1 MIRVSGLF
9 VYPVKS
15 CRGIALDEAEVGAT
29 GFIHDRQWL
38 VVDRHGT
45 FMTQRDWPAL
55 ARVTVSVESGGLR
68 IGAEGMASLDVE
80 DPGREARTDSVTI
93 WEDRCNAVT
102 ADPAAAEWFTGFL
115 GTPCRL
121 VRMPA
126 STVRQVD
133 LGWAVEGDRVGFAD
147 GFPFLLISQSSL
159 DELNRRL
166 DEPVSMD
173 RFRPNV
179 VVEGGEPYAEDGWA
193 HVTMGEV
200 GFRVAKPCARCV
212 ITTTDQ
218 LSGERGREPLRTL
231 ATYRRFGNKVL
242 FGQNLIHDGT
252 GVVRIGDSC
261 EVMTTTP
268 T

>member
-1 MIRVSGLF
+1 MAA
-9 VYPVKS
+9 PVVPIHEASTVPISIIIVFTTGVPSNVPLSTIPPEIVKKLN
-15 CRGIALDEAEVGAT
+15 RRRIVRTEPLLKALELKTDCILADRT
-29 GFIHDRQWL
+29 GFIRYP
-38 VVDRHGT
+38 V
-45 FMTQRDWPAL
+45 
-55 ARVTVSVESGGLR
+55 
-68 IGAEGMASLDVE
+68 
-80 DPGREARTDSVTI
+80 REARADSVTI

-166 DEPVSMD
+166 DEPVPMD

-179 VVEGGEPYAEDGWA
+179 VVEGGEPFAEDGWA

-200 GFRVAKPCARCV
+200 GFRVVKPCARCV

-242 FGQNLIHDGT
+242 FGQNLIHNGT

-261 EVMTTTP
+261 EVMTTNP
-268 T
+268 P